1 MDSSRNLGASSLSL
15 AALYPMVVAAAISTP
30 GNVSF
35 PTPQSLTVEY
45 LGKTHDKVSPSVDPA
60 VALKPDG
67 TMDGVFRVTLPSVQ
81 TITAVEL
88 QGNGAWNVNGG
99 WVPGVSATP
108 GSALLNAA
116 NGTVNATGSTFT
128 IYAAD
133 GGTDRFL
140 PDAVMTITVV
150 TAAGTVTGSMII
162 ANTPQS
168 ATLTLNPTPR
178 LQTFQG
184 WEGAILATVE
194 DYDGMTPAQW
204 AGIFE
209 LAVAEGYTR
218 MRLEIRSG
226 IEGSGKGYDV
236 DNDNRNPNVINPAG
250 FNWSIFDRGLDI
262 AALFRQKILGS
273 GQQPFIS
280 LLYVDFGGVPTAH
293 SNNPQEYAEFLLAV
307 FQHMQTRNGF
317 VPEGVEASLEPDTTN
332 HLTPAA
338 LGRAIVA
345 ANARL
350 HAAGF
355 SPEFIAPSVANMR
368 SGASFIDG
376 MLAVPGAAAAIA
388 EFSYHRYGGGD
399 PELNGIVQRA
409 IHHGKRTSMLE
420 YRGDF
425 KTANSGAGY
434 RTLAHDLTRGRNS
447 AWQQGVFADNHGCIS
462 QIIRLVNGVPE
473 LCPNTRLTRQYTK
486 YIGPGDERIGVT
498 SASAV
503 FSESVAFVKPGG
515 RYVVVVKADGGSG
528 NVSVGGLPAGTYTL
542 SYATHSTW
550 NISLPDVTIAA
561 GQNLNTSIPGEGALT
576 IVGKSGA
583 KLSERH

>member
-1 MDSSRNLGASSLSL
+1 MHVSRNPGASSFSF
-15 AALYPMVVAAAISTP
+15 AALYPMVFAAAICTP
-30 GNVSF
+30 GTVSF

-45 LGKTHDKVSPSVDPA
+45 LGKTYDKVSPSVDPA

-67 TMDGVFRVTLPSVQ
+67 TMDGVFRFTLPSVQ

-150 TAAGTVTGSMII
+150 TAAGTVRGSMTID
-162 ANTPQS
+162 NTPQS
-168 ATLTLNPTPR
+168 ATLTLNPAQR

-184 WEGAILATVE
+184 WEGGILSSVE
-194 DYDGMTPAQW
+194 DYDGITPAKW
-204 AGIFE
+204 GDIFE

-218 MRLEIRSG
+218 MRLSIRSG
-226 IEGSGKGYDV
+226 VEGSGKGYEV

-250 FNWSIFDRGLDI
+250 FNWSIFDRELDI
-262 AALFRQKILGS
+262 AVLFRQKSLAAGKR
-273 GQQPFIS
+273 PYIS
-280 LLYVDFGGVPTAH
+280 LNYVDFGGVSTAQT
-293 SNNPQEYAEFLLAV
+293 NPAEYAEFLLAV

-332 HLTPAA
+332 HWTPAA

-345 ANARL
+345 AKARL
-350 HAAGF
+350 NAAGF

-368 SGASFIDG
+368 AGASFIDG

-409 IHHGKRTSMLE
+409 IQHGKRTSMLE
-420 YRGDF
+420 YWGDF

-434 RTLAHDLTRGRNS
+434 RTLAQDLTRGRNS
-447 AWQQGVFADNHGCIS
+447 AWQQGVFADNYGCIS

-486 YIGPGDERIGVT
+486 YIGPGDQRIGVT

-583 KLSERH
+583 K